1 MATTRDAI
9 LSRLNSVCSGTPFV
23 FGQAVSPF
31 DFSHQPSGNIDQVS
45 RVTVEGQSV
54 IGGLNF
60 SEERTDLVT
69 VWIARKQA
77 AAPQLAYR
85 LLVIDVTSLTA
96 AVTRDGATGGGDY
109 AVLDGSGMSLEH
121 KDGQEFAVAR
131 LSLPIN
137 YETQL

>member
-1 MATTRDAI
+1 MASRDGI
-9 LSRLNSVCSGTPFV
+9 VSRVNSLCASVPFV
-23 FGQAVSPF
+23 FGLSVSPF
-31 DFSHQPSGNIDQVS
+31 DFDHQPTGNIDQVS

-69 VWIARKQA
+69 IWIARKQT
-77 AAPQLAYR
+77 AAPQSAYH
-85 LLVIDVTSLTA
+85 LLLTDVTSLTA

-109 AVLDGSGMSLEH
+109 AVLDGGGVSFEH
-121 KDGQEFAVAR
+121 EDGREFAVAR

>member
-1 MATTRDAI
+1 MSTRDGI
-9 LSRLNSVCSGTPFV
+9 VSRLNSLCAAAPFV
-23 FGQAVSPF
+23 FGSSVSPF
-31 DFSHQPSGNIDQVS
+31 DFNHQPSGNIDQVS

-69 VWIARKQA
+69 IWVARKQT
-77 AAPQLAYR
+77 AAPQAAYR
-85 LLVIDVTSLTA
+85 LLVVDVTSMTA

-109 AVLDGSGMSLEH
+109 AVLDGGGVSFEH
-121 KDGQEFAVAR
+121 EDGREFAVAR